1 MDQFVSD
8 VRVLIFVFGIFWF
21 IRCGIKE
28 YQKVRQKPNPG
39 IFIFYALA
47 IFFFEVELVLLLAC
61 LCSDYLI
68 RANILCS
75 NFSDYTY
82 DICICAVLCMAL
94 SSFCFSGYVFIDA
107 ALNGDVSKEEKRK
120 GKMYFFCGLYFV
132 VVVIVTL
139 VKWD

>member
-1 MDQFVSD
+1 MWNK
-8 VRVLIFVFGIFWF
+8 RVPKSQAKTESRNFYLLCFGDI
-21 IRCGIKE
+21 
-28 YQKVRQKPNPG
+28 
-39 IFIFYALA
+39 
-47 IFFFEVELVLLLAC
+47 FFEVELVLLLAC

-94 SSFCFSGYVFIDA
+94 SGFCLSGYVFTDA